1 LFADDIDASGGV
13 VEIGA
18 AVAGLDLEQSA
29 FNGRGAAEA
38 P

>member
-1 LFADDIDASGGV
+1 MRP
-13 VEIGA
+13 A
-18 AVAGLDLEQSA
+18 ALSKLARLLLVLDLEQSA